1 MALVHLIPY
10 WLVWAEIECM
20 VQVALTKLPM
30 NQFKL
35 VHQKH
40 ITVAE
45 CPIMYIYCVFKVH
58 FVCRLF
64 VCGGSKIYFF
74 SYTQKMKYSFWAA
87 IKYYIST
94 RFYNLESIGRNSK
107 VFRTWAECRNSRY
120 LFSLFILY
128 DYEFEFV

>member
-45 CPIMYIYCVFKVH
+45 CPNV
-58 FVCRLF
+58 
-64 VCGGSKIYFF
+64 
-74 SYTQKMKYSFWAA
+74 YTVY
-87 IKYYIST
+87 
-94 RFYNLESIGRNSK
+94 L
-107 VFRTWAECRNSRY
+107 RY
-120 LFSLFILY
+120 ILY
-128 DYEFEFV
+128 VGFSCVVDLKFISSHTLKK